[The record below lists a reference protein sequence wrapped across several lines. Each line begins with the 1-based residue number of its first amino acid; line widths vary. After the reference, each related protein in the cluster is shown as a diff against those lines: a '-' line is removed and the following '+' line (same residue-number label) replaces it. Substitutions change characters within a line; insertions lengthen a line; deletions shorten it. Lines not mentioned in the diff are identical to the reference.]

1 MLWTLRKTTGLDEGD
16 GIRQDLLEDV
26 DDTVSLVIE
35 I

>member
-1 MLWTLRKTTGLDEGD
+1 MKETASVK
-16 GIRQDLLEDV
+16 DLLEDV